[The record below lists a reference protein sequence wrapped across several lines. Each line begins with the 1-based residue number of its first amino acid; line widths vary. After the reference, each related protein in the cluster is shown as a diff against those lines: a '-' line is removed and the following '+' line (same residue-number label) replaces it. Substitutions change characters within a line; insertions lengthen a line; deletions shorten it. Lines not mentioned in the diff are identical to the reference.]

1 MSDLIPG
8 PPQQDYIVLA
18 GTPSPGKAVVRGA
31 SSPRKWD
38 IQAGYGLTGAT
49 VIFNG
54 EGLAQFDV
62 DFYAWEPE
70 HFVLWEVF
78 AKLTLEN
85 PPIGA
90 RPTSM
95 SIQHPALNSPPL
107 KITQVVVTNVTQWD
121 LSDETGEY
129 MRTVSFLQYR
139 KAKPA
144 LVKPLEGPPG
154 SPVAVEPPIDP
165 QEMLIRDQN
174 AEIKRLSDEGARID
188 AANRAASGK

>member
-8 PPQQDYIVLA
+8 APQQDYIVLA
-18 GTPSPGKAVVRGA
+18 GVPSPGKAVVRGA

-38 IQAGYGLTGAT
+38 VQAGYGLTGAT

-62 DFYAWEPE
+62 DIYVWEPE
-70 HFVLWEVF
+70 HFIQWEPF

-85 PPIGA
+85 PPLGA

-95 SIQHPALNSPPL
+95 SIQHPMLNSPPL
-107 KITQVVVTNVTQWD
+107 KITQVVVTNVTQWEP
-121 LSDETGEY
+121 SDETGEW
-129 MRTVSFLQYR
+129 MRTISFLQYR

-154 SPVAVEPPIDP
+154 SPVNVEPPVDP
-165 QEMLIRDQN
+165 ELLM
-174 AEIKRLSDEGARID
+174 IKANSEQIAKLS
-188 AANRAASGK
+188 K